1 MNRKQRI
8 SNLLANKLKDF
19 DFKIID
25 NSHLHIGHNEFNG
38 INETHILLVLT
49 YKNNEKIN
57 RLKIHRRINE
67 LLKVEFDHGLHSLE
81 IKIN

>member
-49 YKNNEKIN
+49 
-57 RLKIHRRINE
+57 
-67 LLKVEFDHGLHSLE
+67 
-81 IKIN
+81 